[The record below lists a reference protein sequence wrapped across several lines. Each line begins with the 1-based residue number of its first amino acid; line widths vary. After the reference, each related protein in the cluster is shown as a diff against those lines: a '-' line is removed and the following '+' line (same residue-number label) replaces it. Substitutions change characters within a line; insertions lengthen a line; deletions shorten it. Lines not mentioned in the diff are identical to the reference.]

1 MSFEITILG
10 CGSASPTSFRNPSA
24 QIIQVQERLFL
35 IDCGEG
41 TQVQI
46 RRNKIRMQKIN
57 HIFISHLHGDHYFG
71 LIGLLSTFH
80 LLGREKD
87 IYIYGPEELK
97 NVIYTQLKASK
108 TYLKY
113 ELHFH
118 ALNFDAKQLLFED
131 KKVEVYS
138 FPMRHSIEVCG
149 FLIQEKVKPRKI
161 NRTAVD
167 AFEIPVYELNN
178 IKDGADYTMD
188 DGSIVDNSKLT
199 FDPNPSISY
208 AYCSDTSYYPSMVQ
222 SIQNVDLL
230 YHEST
235 FAKDLL
241 KLAKQT
247 KHSTAEQAALI
258 AKEANVKQLLL
269 GHYSARYTHLNV
281 LLDEAKEVFEN
292 TLLASDGLK
301 ISL

>member
-24 QIIQVQERLFL
+24 QIVQVQDRSFL

-46 RRNKIRMQKIN
+46 RKHKIRMQNIN

-71 LIGLLSTFH
+71 LVGLLSTFH
-80 LLGREKD
+80 LLGRDKELHV
-87 IYIYGPEELK
+87 YGPKDLK
-97 NVIYTQLKASK
+97 NIIYTQLKASK

-113 ELHFH
+113 ELHFY

-131 KKVEVYS
+131 KRVEVYS

-149 FLIQEKVKPRKI
+149 FVVQEKVKPRKI
-161 NRTAVD
+161 NRKAID
-167 AFEIPVYELNN
+167 AFEVPVYELNN
-178 IKDGADYTMD
+178 IKEGADYKMEN
-188 DGSIVDNSKLT
+188 GQVIDNAKLT
-199 FDPNPSISY
+199 FEPNPSVSY
-208 AYCSDTSYYPSMVQ
+208 AYCSDTSFYPEMVD
-222 SIQNVDLL
+222 SIQNVSLL
-230 YHEST
+230 YHEAT
-235 FAKDLL
+235 FGKDLE

-247 KHSTAEQAALI
+247 KHSTAEQASII
-258 AKEANVKQLLL
+258 AKEANVKQLLI
-269 GHYSARYTHLNV
+269 GHYSTRYTDLNV
-281 LLDEAKEVFEN
+281 LLEEAKEVFEN
-292 TLLASDGLK
+292 TLLASDGMK